1 MPTDQISSFR
11 VICEGGLN
19 TNESTL
25 ILSQEQPGAAT
36 RLVNYESSISGGYR
50 RINGYIKY
58 DEEFSAIGGADGTG
72 KVLWGIS
79 FFNDVTGND
88 EVYGARA
95 LTADPT
101 KYGIW
106 RLDPGT
112 GWVAITLPAAR
123 DMTAAHGEVLRL
135 RHTEF
140 NFGSG
145 NHLVAVDGINP
156 ALWFDGTTWVEIL
169 SSNTGASAASPGGN
183 QAVDAPAYV
192 AVFKGTIFLAGDLT
206 STGRARVAYSAP
218 LVPYDWTSAN
228 GAGQMFPTFDAVGI
242 KPWRDELY
250 IFGAR
255 RLRRA
260 VPDVT
265 SGFLL
270 QDVTNDMGCVAPDS
284 ILEVGGNLIFLSHD
298 GIRPVAGTEK
308 INDVELGLLT
318 QNIQPLMDA
327 IIEDQDLTTLVGV
340 VIRKKTQFRYTFG
353 APATAPAESTGLIG
367 SLRSN
372 KRTGRSW
379 EFGELMGIRA
389 NTMWSGTIDGT
400 EVVLH
405 GDYDGILYRQETG
418 SNMDGRDIT
427 SIYSTPFLDIGATD
441 IRKLLR
447 ELSVFMSAEGTATL
461 FIGLN
466 FDWDLTDVIE
476 PADYTGTVT
485 SGNSF
490 YDQDDLYDASTSLYG
505 SATRTIIRTN
515 LQGSC
520 FSVKF
525 SFVNI
530 SDDPSFIIQGI
541 VPEYSEKGR
550 N

>member
-50 RINGYIKY
+50 RINGFTK
-58 DEEFSAIGGADGTG
+58 FSTDYPAIGGTDGTG
-72 KVLWGIS
+72 MVLWGIS
-79 FFNDVTGND
+79 FYNDVTGND

-95 LTADPT
+95 LAADST

-106 RLDPGT
+106 RFDSGT

-123 DMTAAHGEVLRL
+123 DMSSATNAVRRL
-135 RHTEF
+135 REVEF

-145 NHLVAVDGINP
+145 NQMYIVDGVNP
-156 ALWFDGTTWVEIL
+156 ALWFDGTNWREVL
-169 SSNTGASAASPGGN
+169 STNAGTSATVPGGN
-183 QAVDAPAYV
+183 QVVDAPAYV

-206 STGRARVAYSAP
+206 ATGRARVAYSSP
-218 LVPYDWTSAN
+218 LVPYDWLAAN
-228 GAGQMFPTFDAVGI
+228 GAGQLFPTFDAVNI
-242 KPWRDELY
+242 RPWRDELY

-255 RLRRA
+255 RIRRA
-260 VPDVT
+260 VADVA

-270 QDVTNDMGCVAPDS
+270 QDVTDEMGCVAPDS
-284 ILEVGGNLIFLSHD
+284 VLEVGGNLIFLSHD

-327 IIEDQDLTTLVGV
+327 IIEDQDLGSIVGV
-340 VIRKKTQFRYTFG
+340 VIKKKTQFRYTFG
-353 APATAPAESTGLIG
+353 AAATPVAESTGLIG
-367 SLRSN
+367 SLRTN
-372 KRTGRSW
+372 KRTGRNW
-379 EFGELMGIRA
+379 EFGELLGIRA
-389 NTMWSGTIDGT
+389 NTMWSGTIDER

-405 GDYDGILYRQETG
+405 GDHDGILYRQESG
-418 SNMDGRDIT
+418 SSFDGSDIT

-441 IRKLLR
+441 VRKLLR
-447 ELSVFMSAEGTATL
+447 ELSVFMSAEGTATI

-466 FDWDLTDVIE
+466 FDWDLGDTLE
-476 PADYTGTVT
+476 PSDYTGTVT

-490 YDQDDLYDASTSLYG
+490 FDRDDLFDADTSIFG
-505 SATRTIIRTN
+505 SSTRTIIRTN

-525 SFVNI
+525 NFVNI
-530 SDDPSFIIQGI
+530 SDDPSFIIQGL

>member
-1 MPTDQISSFR
+1 MPTDQIASFR

-25 ILSQEQPGAAT
+25 ILSQEQPGAAS

-50 RINGYIKY
+50 RINGYVQY
-58 DEEFSAIGGADGTG
+58 DDEFPEVGGVDGSG
-72 KVLWGIS
+72 KVLWVIS

-95 LTADPT
+95 LTSDT
-101 KYGIW
+101 TQYGIW
-106 RLDPGT
+106 RLDPGV
-112 GWVAITLPAAR
+112 GWVAIVLPAVR
-123 DMTAAHGEVLRL
+123 DMTAAHGVVLRL
-135 RHTEF
+135 REVEF

-145 NHLVAVDGINP
+145 NQLYVVDGINP
-156 ALWFDGTTWVEIL
+156 ALWFDGTTWREVL
-169 SSNTGASAASPGGN
+169 STNTGASSASPGGN
-183 QAVDAPAYV
+183 QVVDAPNYV

-206 STGRARVAYSAP
+206 TNGRARVAYSSP
-218 LVPYDWTSAN
+218 LVPYDWTAAN
-228 GAGQMFPTFDAVGI
+228 GAGQLFPTFDAVQI

-255 RLRRA
+255 RIRKAIADLA
-260 VPDVT
+260 
-265 SGFLL
+265 SGFVI
-270 QDVTNDMGCVAPDS
+270 QDVTDDMGCIAPDS
-284 ILEVGGNLIFLSHD
+284 VLEVGGNLIFLSHD

-327 IIEDQDLTTLVGV
+327 IIEDQDLDSIIGV
-340 VIRKKTQFRYTFG
+340 VIKKKTQFRYLFG
-353 APATAPAESTGLIG
+353 AAATPPADSVGLIG

-372 KRTGRSW
+372 RRTGRSW
-379 EFGELMGIRA
+379 EFGELLGIRA
-389 NTMWSGTIDGT
+389 NTMWSGIIAER

-405 GDYDGILYRQETG
+405 GDHDGIVYRQEFG
-418 SNMDGRDIT
+418 SSFDGRDIT

-441 IRKLLR
+441 VRKLLR
-447 ELSVFMSAEGTATL
+447 KLSVFMSAEGQATI
-461 FIGLN
+461 FIGLT
-466 FDWDLTDVIE
+466 FDWDLSDALE
-476 PADYTGTVT
+476 PSDYTGVVT

-490 YDQDDLYDASTSLYG
+490 FDQNDLFDAATSIFG
-505 SATRTIIRTN
+505 SATRTIIKTN

-530 SDDPSFIIQGI
+530 SDDPSFIIQGL

-550 N
+550 Q